1 MWSTSRVVGTVW
13 QKRWILH
20 MPQLGLAI
28 PSVWSKKKKKL
39 YVSLSPCPLGQ
50 NILWEV
56 LSSWSWIALQLGH
69 VPSFSAPMLCSL
81 LSSKVQNT
89 AATFDHSNRF
99 KMPWVA
105 ELSYS
110 LFQHAWLNML
120 PCRSSAGA
128 SKCGG
133 SIWGKFCGS
142 QAHYTV
148 CSMHSQ
154 MKCSGCWI
162 FYSIK
167 IQASNRWWPSHEQ
180 PTLHCHLIS
189 SFFALP
195 LQLKILPTPRQNVS
209 PTRKRLLVKSRW
221 QACRFWENFWNGLS
235 KKDAYLDIGQ
245 K

>member
-1 MWSTSRVVGTVW
+1 
-13 QKRWILH
+13 
-20 MPQLGLAI
+20 
-28 PSVWSKKKKKL
+28 
-39 YVSLSPCPLGQ
+39 
-50 NILWEV
+50 
-56 LSSWSWIALQLGH
+56 
-69 VPSFSAPMLCSL
+69 MLCSL

-167 IQASNRWWPSHEQ
+167 IQASYRWWPSHEQ
-180 PTLHCHLIS
+180 PTLHCRLIS
-189 SFFALP
+189 SFFCPAP
-195 LQLKILPTPRQNVS
+195 TVENTSHSQTKCFTNQKKAACEEQMTGLQILREFLKWIVQERRIPWYRAKVGCGKLSFFR
-209 PTRKRLLVKSRW
+209 RYLLHS
-221 QACRFWENFWNGLS
+221 
-235 KKDAYLDIGQ
+235 
-245 K
+245 